1 MLLSYYVAAAL
12 LVHRGCGDTL
22 DFCDDVFMS
31 RRFDSEP
38 AGLIDTSNEWLRSRL
53 RIQ

>member
-22 DFCDDVFMS
+22 DFCDDAFGVGAS
-31 RRFDSEP
+31 
-38 AGLIDTSNEWLRSRL
+38 IRSL
-53 RIQ
+53 PV

>member
-1 MLLSYYVAAAL
+1 MLLSYAAAAL
-12 LVHRGCGDTL
+12 LVRRGCGDTL

-38 AGLIDTSNEWLRSRL
+38 AGLIDISSEWLRSRL